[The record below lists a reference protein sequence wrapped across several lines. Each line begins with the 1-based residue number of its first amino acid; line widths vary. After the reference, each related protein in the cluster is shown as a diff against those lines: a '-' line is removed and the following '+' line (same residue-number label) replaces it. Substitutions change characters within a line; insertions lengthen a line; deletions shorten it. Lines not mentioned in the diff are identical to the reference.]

1 MPPASSCSASW
12 CSAQGRIEVLDT
24 WGLPEGSVFDAGCD
38 ELVLPIHRE
47 AYANCTVLEA
57 RPCYDVARL
66 MFLDAER

>member
-1 MPPASSCSASW
+1 MQCVRGWFS
-12 CSAQGRIEVLDT
+12 
-24 WGLPEGSVFDAGCD
+24 
-38 ELVLPIHRE
+38 LVCRE

>member
-1 MPPASSCSASW
+1 MTLSPGQERSPGCM
-12 CSAQGRIEVLDT
+12 
-24 WGLPEGSVFDAGCD
+24 GLLEGTAFGAGCN
-38 ELVLPIHRE
+38 ELVVPVLRE

>member
-1 MPPASSCSASW
+1 
-12 CSAQGRIEVLDT
+12 
-24 WGLPEGSVFDAGCD
+24 VFRSTVERGVDAMYD
-38 ELVLPIHRE
+38 KQLFSIHRE

>member
-1 MPPASSCSASW
+1 M
-12 CSAQGRIEVLDT
+12 EVLDT

>member
-1 MPPASSCSASW
+1 MGFVLRCSSDAVCEGLVFSA
-12 CSAQGRIEVLDT
+12 C
-24 WGLPEGSVFDAGCD
+24 
-38 ELVLPIHRE
+38 RE

>member
-1 MPPASSCSASW
+1 LLCTLTLSLGQDA
-12 CSAQGRIEVLDT
+12 
-24 WGLPEGSVFDAGCD
+24 WGLLEGTVSAAMCD
-38 ELVLPIHRE
+38 ELVLPILRE

>member
-1 MPPASSCSASW
+1 MRGMAFGAS
-12 CSAQGRIEVLDT
+12 
-24 WGLPEGSVFDAGCD
+24 CD
-38 ELVLPIHRE
+38 ELMHLIHRE

>member
-1 MPPASSCSASW
+1 M
-12 CSAQGRIEVLDT
+12 
-24 WGLPEGSVFDAGCD
+24 WGLLEGTAFGARCD
-38 ELVLPIHRE
+38 ELVLLIRRE

>member
-1 MPPASSCSASW
+1 MRGIFGAS
-12 CSAQGRIEVLDT
+12 
-24 WGLPEGSVFDAGCD
+24 CD
-38 ELVLPIHRE
+38 ELMLLTHRE